1 MGILGI
7 GVDIVHLPRILSLV
21 QRRSAEKLAKRILST
36 QELADW
42 KKISGKPESQQAQFL
57 AVRWSLKE
65 AAYKA
70 LYPAIIPTWKEL
82 TFHPLNASATMKPCL
97 VYNPASGVD
106 CNLKLHSSVS
116 HDGDYVFTSILA
128 EHLM

>member
-57 AVRWSLKE
+57 AMEFERGRL
-65 AAYKA
+65 
-70 LYPAIIPTWKEL
+70 
-82 TFHPLNASATMKPCL
+82 
-97 VYNPASGVD
+97 
-106 CNLKLHSSVS
+106 
-116 HDGDYVFTSILA
+116 
-128 EHLM
+128 